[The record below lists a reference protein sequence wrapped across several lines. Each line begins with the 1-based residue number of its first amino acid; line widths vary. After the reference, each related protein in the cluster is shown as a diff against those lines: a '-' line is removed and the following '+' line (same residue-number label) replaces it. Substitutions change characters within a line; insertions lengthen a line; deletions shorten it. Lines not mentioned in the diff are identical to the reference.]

1 MGGISLLGGIGSS
14 IASSVQAKK
23 AADAATQEYNQKTG
37 MLDNWFNRQYYS
49 DITKR
54 TDVQNM
60 LRLLQENQQQ
70 QAKRDDA
77 VAAVTGATPE
87 AQIAAQGNRNK
98 SYADALAEIASNASS
113 LKDTYL
119 QNYMTQRLGMV
130 NPQAQIH
137 QNMSNMWW
145 QAGTNLFKSGASL
158 LGSGIDGMTGGNDSS
173 STTGAAK
180 SSSKPYYWNAFGATP
195 YKGK

>member
-14 IASSVQAKK
+14 IASSAQAKK
-23 AADAATQEYNQKTG
+23 AANAATQEYNQKIG

-87 AQIAAQGNRNK
+87 AQLAAQGNRNK

-137 QNMSNMWW
+137 QNMSNMWG

>member
-14 IASSVQAKK
+14 IASSAQAKK
-23 AADAATQEYNQKTG
+23 AANAATQEYNQKTG

-87 AQIAAQGNRNK
+87 AQLAAQGNRNK

-119 QNYMTQRLGMV
+119 QNYMTQRLGIV

-137 QNMSNMWW
+137 QDNANMWG

-158 LGSGIDGMTGGNDSS
+158 LGGGIDDIVKGKKSG
-173 STTGAAK
+173 STTGVV
-180 SSSKPYYWNAFGATP
+180 
-195 YKGK
+195 